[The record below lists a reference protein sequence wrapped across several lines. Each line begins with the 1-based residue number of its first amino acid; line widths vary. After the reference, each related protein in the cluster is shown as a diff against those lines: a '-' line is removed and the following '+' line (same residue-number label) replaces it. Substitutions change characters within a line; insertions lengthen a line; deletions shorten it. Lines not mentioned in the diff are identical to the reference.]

1 MKKFD
6 LRTPIIYVLTFI
18 ILILLIVMKKMDD
31 EKKEKMLEEKMVVV
45 EKKRKEKEELD
56 VTFPQKPEPGIKGI
70 IGLVIDDFG
79 YRNDEISDGFLELD
93 ARLTYAVIP
102 GHRHSTSFGQKA
114 VESGYEVIVH
124 MPMENTGKTYGEE
137 EFVLMT
143 AMDSET
149 IQRRINNAIKD
160 IPNAIGMNNHQ
171 GSKATSDSKTMTVL
185 ASVLK
190 DRGKYFIDSRTS
202 PLTIGEKTM
211 ISFGVPTARRNI
223 FLDNNNDLDKIEEQM
238 NKLANSA
245 KKNGVAVGLGHA
257 RKNTLSVIE
266 KVVPNL
272 LDKGFVFQFASQIV
286 K

>member
-1 MKKFD
+1 MKKSLNIQNLTIVTLIIIIIVLGASNFAALRKLD
-6 LRTPIIYVLTFI
+6 LLTRGSEI
-18 ILILLIVMKKMDD
+18 KNQETTETVKDIDQDTLGVIV
-31 EKKEKMLEEKMVVV
+31 
-45 EKKRKEKEELD
+45 
-56 VTFPQKPEPGIKGI
+56 
-70 IGLVIDDFG
+70 LVIDDFG
-79 YRNDEISDGFLELD
+79 YRNDNISDGFLNLSIPITC
-93 ARLTYAVIP
+93 AIIP
-102 GHRHSTSFGQKA
+102 GHTASKKFAEKA
-114 VESGYEVIVH
+114 VSYGKEVIIH
-124 MPMENTGKTYGEE
+124 MPMESENYSPGEDE
-137 EFVLMT
+137 YKLLTASMT
-143 AMDSET
+143 SELLENKL
-149 IQRRINNAIKD
+149 IQAFESL
-160 IPNAIGMNNHQ
+160 PEAIGMNNHQ

-202 PLTIGEKTM
+202 SLTIGEKTM

-266 KVVPNL
+266 KVVPDL
-272 LDKGFVFQFASQIV
+272 LDKGFVFQFASQVV

>member
-1 MKKFD
+1 MKKSLNIQNLTIVTLIIIIIVLGASNFAALRKLD
-6 LRTPIIYVLTFI
+6 LLTRSNEIKNQERTEAVKDIDQDTLGV
-18 ILILLIVMKKMDD
+18 IV
-31 EKKEKMLEEKMVVV
+31 
-45 EKKRKEKEELD
+45 
-56 VTFPQKPEPGIKGI
+56 
-70 IGLVIDDFG
+70 LVIDDFG
-79 YRNDEISDGFLELD
+79 YRNDNISDGFLNLSIPITC
-93 ARLTYAVIP
+93 AIIP
-102 GHRHSTSFGQKA
+102 GHIASKKFAEKA
-114 VESGYEVIVH
+114 GSYGKEVIIH
-124 MPMENTGKTYGEE
+124 MPMESENYSPGEDE
-137 EFVLMT
+137 YKLLTSMT
-143 AMDSET
+143 SELLENKL
-149 IQRRINNAIKD
+149 IQAFESL
-160 IPNAIGMNNHQ
+160 PEAIGMNNHQ

-266 KVVPNL
+266 KVVPDL
-272 LDKGFVFQFASQIV
+272 LDKGFVFQFGSQV
-286 K
+286 VM

>member
-1 MKKFD
+1 MKKSLNIQNLTIVTLIIIIIVLGASNFAALRKLD
-6 LRTPIIYVLTFI
+6 LLTRGSEINNQERTEAVKDIDQDTLGV
-18 ILILLIVMKKMDD
+18 IV
-31 EKKEKMLEEKMVVV
+31 
-45 EKKRKEKEELD
+45 
-56 VTFPQKPEPGIKGI
+56 
-70 IGLVIDDFG
+70 LVIDDFG
-79 YRNDEISDGFLELD
+79 YRNDNISDGFLNLSIPITC
-93 ARLTYAVIP
+93 AIIP
-102 GHRHSTSFGQKA
+102 GHTASKKFAEKA
-114 VESGYEVIVH
+114 VSYGKEVIIH
-124 MPMENTGKTYGEE
+124 MPMESENYSPGEDE
-137 EFVLMT
+137 YKLLTSMT
-143 AMDSET
+143 SELLENKL
-149 IQRRINNAIKD
+149 IQAFESL
-160 IPNAIGMNNHQ
+160 PEAIGMNNHQ

-202 PLTIGEKTM
+202 SLTIGEKTM

-266 KVVPNL
+266 KVVPDL
-272 LDKGFVFQFASQIV
+272 LDKGFVFQFASQVV

>member
-1 MKKFD
+1 MKKSLNIQNLTIVTLIIIIIVLGASNFAALRKLD
-6 LRTPIIYVLTFI
+6 LLTRGSEI
-18 ILILLIVMKKMDD
+18 KNQERAEAVKDIDQDTLGVIV
-31 EKKEKMLEEKMVVV
+31 
-45 EKKRKEKEELD
+45 
-56 VTFPQKPEPGIKGI
+56 
-70 IGLVIDDFG
+70 LVIDDFG
-79 YRNDEISDGFLELD
+79 YRNDNISDGFLNLSIPITC
-93 ARLTYAVIP
+93 AIIP
-102 GHRHSTSFGQKA
+102 GHTASKKFAEKA
-114 VESGYEVIVH
+114 VSYGKEVIIH
-124 MPMENTGKTYGEE
+124 MPMESENYSPGEDE
-137 EFVLMT
+137 YKLLTSMT
-143 AMDSET
+143 SELIENKL
-149 IQRRINNAIKD
+149 IQAFESL
-160 IPNAIGMNNHQ
+160 PEAIGMNNHQ

-202 PLTIGEKTM
+202 SLTIGEKTM

-266 KVVPNL
+266 KVVPDL
-272 LDKGFVFQFASQIV
+272 LDKGFVFQFASQVV

>member
-1 MKKFD
+1 MKKSLNIQNLTIVTLIIIIIVLGASNFAALRKLD
-6 LRTPIIYVLTFI
+6 LLTRGSEI
-18 ILILLIVMKKMDD
+18 KNQ
-31 EKKEKMLEEKMVVV
+31 E
-45 EKKRKEKEELD
+45 RKEVVKEIDQDTLG
-56 VTFPQKPEPGIKGI
+56 VIV
-70 IGLVIDDFG
+70 LVIDDFG
-79 YRNDEISDGFLELD
+79 YRNDNISDGFLNLSIPITC
-93 ARLTYAVIP
+93 AIIP
-102 GHRHSTSFGQKA
+102 GHTASKKFAKKA
-114 VESGYEVIVH
+114 VSYGKEVIIH
-124 MPMENTGKTYGEE
+124 MPMESESYSPGEDE
-137 EFVLMT
+137 YKLLTSMT
-143 AMDSET
+143 SELLENKL
-149 IQRRINNAIKD
+149 IQAFESL
-160 IPNAIGMNNHQ
+160 PEAIGMNNHQ

-202 PLTIGEKTM
+202 SLTIGEKTM

-266 KVVPNL
+266 KVVPDL
-272 LDKGFVFQFASQIV
+272 LDKGFVFQFASQVV

>member
-1 MKKFD
+1 MKKSLNIQNLTIVTLIIIIIVLGASNFAALRKLD
-6 LRTPIIYVLTFI
+6 LLTRSSEIKKQERTEAVKEIDQDTLGV
-18 ILILLIVMKKMDD
+18 IV
-31 EKKEKMLEEKMVVV
+31 
-45 EKKRKEKEELD
+45 
-56 VTFPQKPEPGIKGI
+56 
-70 IGLVIDDFG
+70 LVIDDFG
-79 YRNDEISDGFLELD
+79 YRNDNISDGFLNLSIPITC
-93 ARLTYAVIP
+93 AIIP
-102 GHRHSTSFGQKA
+102 GHTASKKFAEKA
-114 VESGYEVIVH
+114 VSYGKEVIIH
-124 MPMENTGKTYGEE
+124 MPMESENYSPGEDE
-137 EFVLMT
+137 YKLLTSMT
-143 AMDSET
+143 SELLENKL
-149 IQRRINNAIKD
+149 IQAFESL
-160 IPNAIGMNNHQ
+160 PEAIGMNNHQ

-202 PLTIGEKTM
+202 SLTIGEKTM

-257 RKNTLSVIE
+257 RKNTLSVLE
-266 KVVPNL
+266 KIVPDL